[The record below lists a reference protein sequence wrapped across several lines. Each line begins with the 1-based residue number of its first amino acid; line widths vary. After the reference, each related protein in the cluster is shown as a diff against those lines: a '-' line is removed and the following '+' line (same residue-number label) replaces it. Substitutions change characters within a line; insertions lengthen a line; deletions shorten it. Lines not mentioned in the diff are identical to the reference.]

1 MKPIIVKQGD
11 YLQQIAGRMGFDAR
25 AVWDDERNKHLKD
38 TNRTPSIL
46 HPGDIIYVP
55 TIDPKF
61 QSVSVGHAKE
71 FSTQSAGFA
80 NLTLAFLD
88 AAGKPLAS
96 TPVAYQGLPD
106 AQKAP
111 TATSGDGSLNLSVPL
126 FLAQFLITFPEKRFA
141 VRVWVGH
148 MDPISQIS
156 GLQKRLEHLGYAGSI
171 LTRMAQHR
179 RLERS
184 PQSALRMQLT
194 AFQIDHKL
202 AVTGEPDAD
211 TVKKLLEE
219 HGC

>member
-1 MKPIIVKQGD
+1 MKPIIVKQGE
-11 YLQQIAGRMGFDAR
+11 YLQQIAQRMGFDAR
-25 AVWDDERNKHLKD
+25 AVWEHERNKHLKD

-61 QSVSVGHAKE
+61 QSVSVGQANE

-96 TPVAYQGLPD
+96 TAVAYQGLPG

-126 FLAQFLITFPEKRFA
+126 SLTQFLITFPEKHFA

-148 MDPISQIS
+148 MDPVSKIS
-156 GLQKRLEHLGYAGSI
+156 GLQKRLSHLGYGGSI

-184 PQSALRMQLT
+184 PQSALCMQLT